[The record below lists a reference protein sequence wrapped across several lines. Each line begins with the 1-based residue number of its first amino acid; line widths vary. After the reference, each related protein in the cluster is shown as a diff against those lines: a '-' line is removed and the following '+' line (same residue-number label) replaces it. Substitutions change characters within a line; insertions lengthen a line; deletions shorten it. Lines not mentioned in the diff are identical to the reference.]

1 MADQPVS
8 VHGRIGRKVFAVGTE
23 RGQPG
28 PVGVF
33 VRMDG
38 RAFKAPEDFVCRVQP
53 HGTTGPLEAIDNLRT
68 RGYLGVIGAA
78 TLKTEVKRHAQL
90 PSGHHLDRAR

>member
-8 VHGRIGRKVFAVGTE
+8 VLGRIGRKVFAVGT
-23 RGQPG
+23 
-28 PVGVF
+28 
-33 VRMDG
+33 
-38 RAFKAPEDFVCRVQP
+38 EDFVCRVQP